1 MTPTFDFTKTFLHH
15 WAHSRRVRVAVFGP
29 GASLGEW
36 LSLST
41 LAWRELRPVVEV
53 TADPRE
59 ADLLV
64 IEGPLSGASWP
75 ALEAWCVAGRPILGV
90 GPDLPVDGDGRLLMA
105 GGVASALKLSGRVGG
120 VVPAPAEL
128 RRAALAVLEDF
139 YARH

>member
-1 MTPTFDFTKTFLHH
+1 MMPSFDLTKTFLHH
-15 WAHSRRVRVAVFGP
+15 WAHSRRVRIALFGP
-29 GASLGEW
+29 GVSRSEW

-64 IEGPLSGASWP
+64 VEGPLSDASWP
-75 ALEAWCVAGRPILGV
+75 ALEAWCEAGKPILGV
-90 GPDLPVDGDGRLLMA
+90 GPDLHADGDGCLLKT

-120 VVPAPAEL
+120 VVPDPAEL
-128 RRAALAVLEDF
+128 RRAALAALEDY